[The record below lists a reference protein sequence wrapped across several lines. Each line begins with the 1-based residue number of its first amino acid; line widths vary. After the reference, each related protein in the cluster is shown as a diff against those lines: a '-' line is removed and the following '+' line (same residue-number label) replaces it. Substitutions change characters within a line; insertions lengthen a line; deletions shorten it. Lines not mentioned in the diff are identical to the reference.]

1 VTGTLLNAAAVLVGT
16 TIGTLLGNR
25 LPERVRDIALQ
36 GVGLVTLLIGTQMAL
51 QAQNLL
57 IVLASMVIGGVLGEV
72 LRIEDGLDALGR
84 RLERRFGATEDLDPG
99 GRETAAARFV
109 RGFVTSSLVFC
120 VGPLTILGSVQDGL
134 LGDPSLLSIKSLLDG
149 FTSIAFSSTL
159 GRGVYFSVPVILL
172 YQGGLSLSARA
183 LGMRIPDPSHNP
195 GVLDMTAV
203 GGLLILGIGLKL
215 LEIKSVR
222 VGNFLPALGLAP
234 VLNVVAGGFR

>member
-1 VTGTLLNAAAVLVGT
+1 MTGTLLNAAAVLVGT

-25 LPERVRDIALQ
+25 LPDRVRDIALQ

-57 IVLASMVIGGVLGEV
+57 IVLASMVIGGVLGEL
-72 LRIEDGLDALGR
+72 LRIEDGLDAIGR
-84 RLERRFGATEDLDPG
+84 RLEQRFGASSLETNG
-99 GRETAAARFV
+99 GETAAARFV

-134 LGDPSLLSIKSLLDG
+134 LGDASLLTIKSLLDG
-149 FTSIAFSSTL
+149 FTSIAFGSTL
-159 GRGVYFSVPVILL
+159 GRGVYFSVLVILI

-183 LGMRIPDPSHNP
+183 FGSGISDPSHNP

-215 LEIKSVR
+215 LEIKSIR

-234 VLNVVAGGFR
+234 VLNVVTSAVR